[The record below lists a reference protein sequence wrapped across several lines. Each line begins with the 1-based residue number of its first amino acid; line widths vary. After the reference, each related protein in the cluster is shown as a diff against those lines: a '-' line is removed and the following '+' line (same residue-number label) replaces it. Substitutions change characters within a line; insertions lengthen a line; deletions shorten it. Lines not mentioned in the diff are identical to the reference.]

1 MLPRGKGPSI
11 STGMKPHGSAGALGI
26 RPACNQAYL
35 GSPAGHL
42 PQLEYSGFF
51 IAASIRSKVIFQS
64 ELILK
69 TNMKM
74 VLVFH
79 AVC

>member
-1 MLPRGKGPSI
+1 MLPRGKGHSVI
-11 STGMKPHGSAGALGI
+11 TGMKPRSSAGALGI
-26 RPACNQAYL
+26 RPVYNQPYL
-35 GSPAGHL
+35 GSPAGEL
-42 PQLEYSGFF
+42 PQLEYADFF
-51 IAASIRSKVIFQS
+51 IATNISSKVIFQS

-69 TNMKM
+69 TNTKM